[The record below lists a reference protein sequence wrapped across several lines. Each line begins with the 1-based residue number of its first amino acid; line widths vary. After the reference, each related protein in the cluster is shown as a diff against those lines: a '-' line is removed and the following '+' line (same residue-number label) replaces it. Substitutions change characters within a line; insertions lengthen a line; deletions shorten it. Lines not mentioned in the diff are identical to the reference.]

1 MRACVVSV
9 LPLCVK
15 IDAMLIPVVISVLPL
30 CVKIDAMLIPV
41 VISVLQLCVKIDA
54 MLIPVVIIIIIYYER
69 ARLTGRFVV
78 VVAFGFR
85 LM

>member
-1 MRACVVSV
+1 MKVISAPNSTPSARACVV
-9 LPLCVK
+9 
-15 IDAMLIPVVISVLPL
+15 
-30 CVKIDAMLIPV
+30 
-41 VISVLQLCVKIDA
+41 SVLQLCVKIDA
-54 MLIPVVIIIIIYYER
+54 MLIPVVIIIMIYYER

>member
-1 MRACVVSV
+1 MKVISAPHPCVRACVVNV

-15 IDAMLIPVVISVLPL
+15 IDAMLIPVV
-30 CVKIDAMLIPV
+30 
-41 VISVLQLCVKIDA
+41 
-54 MLIPVVIIIIIYYER
+54 IIIIYYER

>member
-1 MRACVVSV
+1 MRACVVN
-9 LPLCVK
+9 
-15 IDAMLIPVVISVLPL
+15 
-30 CVKIDAMLIPV
+30 
-41 VISVLQLCVKIDA
+41 VLQLCVKIDA
-54 MLIPVVIIIIIYYER
+54 MLIPVVIIIIYYER

>member
-1 MRACVVSV
+1 MRACVVNV
-9 LPLCVK
+9 LPLC
-15 IDAMLIPVVISVLPL
+15 A
-30 CVKIDAMLIPV
+30 
-41 VISVLQLCVKIDA
+41 KIDA

-69 ARLTGRFVV
+69 ARLTDRFVVVVV

>member
-1 MRACVVSV
+1 MLACVVNV

-15 IDAMLIPVVISVLPL
+15 IDAMLIPVVI
-30 CVKIDAMLIPV
+30 
-41 VISVLQLCVKIDA
+41 
-54 MLIPVVIIIIIYYER
+54 IIIDYER